1 MGLVS
6 YGGLAHVGFR
16 RSRPLLKFVGRDR
29 AATINT
35 TGDVPVCLGAPLPAL
50 THPLFVVSVE
60 IIPDL
65 TPQDAGVDK
74 STLDAP
80 FDLFTYDANLF
91 RNRQVGA
98 SCEHMLPHL
107 HAVHVCVFSFFVG
120 LIP

>member
-1 MGLVS
+1 MHVYNLWGLLVS
-6 YGGLAHVGFR
+6 ESFC
-16 RSRPLLKFVGRDR
+16 RSRPLLKFVGRDQ

-35 TGDVPVCLGAPLPAL
+35 TGDVPVCLEAPLPAL
-50 THPLFVVSVE
+50 THPLFLVSAE

-98 SCEHMLPHL
+98 SCEHMLPHP
-107 HAVHVCVFSFFVG
+107 HAVHVCVFSYT
-120 LIP
+120 